1 MPRLQLNLP
10 GQAEPLALAL
20 TTAVVSLGRRES
32 NLLRVDDPSVSG
44 AHAVFTRRADGDYML
59 EDLGSTNGSRING
72 KGVDAPTRL
81 RNGDRVRFGKVEG
94 TYASE
99 VSPDT
104 ADVEAVID
112 PGDTLTMSGTLA
124 DPGATVAMPAPRP
137 SAASEPSATI
147 NDDARGVPA
156 EFATEATHRFS
167 HRDPPRDPVQTAL
180 YGLAALAILALLAA
194 VAMSWMMS
202 PPSLAL

>member
-1 MPRLQLNLP
+1 MPRLQLTLP
-10 GQAEPLALAL
+10 GQAEPLALEL
-20 TTAVVSLGRRES
+20 TTVVVSLGRRES

-72 KGVDAPTRL
+72 KPVEAPVRL

-94 TYASE
+94 SYVSG

-104 ADVEAVID
+104 ADAEEVAD
-112 PGDTLTMSGTLA
+112 PGATLTMTGSLA
-124 DPGATVAMPAPRP
+124 DPGATVAMPAPRQ
-137 SAASEPSATI
+137 AAVSEPSATI
-147 NDDARGVPA
+147 GQDTRGVPA
-156 EFATEATHRFS
+156 EFASEATHRFS
-167 HRDPPRDPVQTAL
+167 RRDEPRDRAQMTL

-194 VAMSWMMS
+194 VAVSWMMS